1 MNDIKNYDFSADI
14 RRMNT
19 MYELPVNEA
28 PTVKIGMPL
37 IQRLR
42 NFKSIVLKELDEIDD
57 VIQLA
62 GHMGTGEN
70 APTELEVLT
79 ALADLL
85 GDMQVFCASEML
97 KFGLPNNAVLQL
109 IMQSNFSKLGANGEV
124 LKDDEGKFL
133 KGPNYW
139 KPEPKISVMLG
150 SMQIEALAGLTR
162 QATRTETIGAF
173 DPLPS
178 GRN

>member
-1 MNDIKNYDFSADI
+1 MNDIKNYDFLADI
-14 RRMNT
+14 IKMNR

-28 PTVKIGMPL
+28 PTLRIGQPL

-42 NFKSIVLKELDEIDD
+42 NFKSILGKELDEMDD
-57 VIQLA
+57 VIQMAALLTTA
-62 GHMGTGEN
+62 HPD

-85 GDMQVFCASEML
+85 GDIQVFAVSEMV
-97 KFGLPNNAVLQL
+97 KFGLPPHATLKL
-109 IMQSNFSKLGANGEV
+109 IMESNFSKLGANGEV
-124 LKDDEGKFL
+124 IKDEEGKFL

-150 SMQIEALAGLTR
+150 SMQIESLAKLTR
-162 QATRTETIGAF
+162 QAVRTETDGA
-173 DPLPS
+173 
-178 GRN
+178 